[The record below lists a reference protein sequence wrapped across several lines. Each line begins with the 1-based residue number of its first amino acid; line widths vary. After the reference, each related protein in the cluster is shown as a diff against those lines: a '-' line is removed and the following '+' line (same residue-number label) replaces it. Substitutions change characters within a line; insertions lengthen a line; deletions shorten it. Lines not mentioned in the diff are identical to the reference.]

1 MRARASSK
9 SSRAAVDFLEPLEPC
24 QPTFTGEFRGSGGAR
39 LRLRR
44 LLCLTNPGETL
55 RQERCLRFMG
65 FNKTFAVIV
74 FCFILPVLASAQGV
88 TLGTGV
94 SVGTNTIV
102 PNPLSTVAINDKGGQ
117 VYNTKS
123 YGLACNDSTDDTA

>member
-1 MRARASSK
+1 
-9 SSRAAVDFLEPLEPC
+9 
-24 QPTFTGEFRGSGGAR
+24 
-39 LRLRR
+39 
-44 LLCLTNPGETL
+44 
-55 RQERCLRFMG
+55 MG

-123 YGLACNDSTDDTA
+123 YGLACNDSTDDTAALQALLQTVYNAGGGTIFVPAGSTCL